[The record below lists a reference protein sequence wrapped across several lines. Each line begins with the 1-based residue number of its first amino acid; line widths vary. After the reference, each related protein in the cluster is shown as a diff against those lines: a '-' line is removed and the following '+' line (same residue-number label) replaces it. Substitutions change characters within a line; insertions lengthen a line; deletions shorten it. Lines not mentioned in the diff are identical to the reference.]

1 MEFRG
6 RVPGENGVT
15 SFFEQISPS
24 RLGRGKMV
32 LPLFF
37 LNRSVHRRY
46 GGNREEVKT
55 SPLNNEMQIIDRVV
69 VRRELGPWLGTQ
81 RP

>member
-1 MEFRG
+1 MEFRDEF
-6 RVPGENGVT
+6 RGENGVT

-37 LNRSVHRRY
+37 F
-46 GGNREEVKT
+46 EQI
-55 SPLNNEMQIIDRVV
+55 SPST
-69 VRRELGPWLGTQ
+69 VRREQ
-81 RP
+81 RRSEDVSA